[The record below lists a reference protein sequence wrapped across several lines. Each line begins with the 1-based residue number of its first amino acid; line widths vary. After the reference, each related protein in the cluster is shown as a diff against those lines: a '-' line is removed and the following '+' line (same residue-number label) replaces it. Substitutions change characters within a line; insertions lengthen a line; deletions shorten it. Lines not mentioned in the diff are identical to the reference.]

1 MTRRIGG
8 GQGRAGSDGA
18 TLVHVRAEELGSLTL
33 RPWAEEQAP
42 DRGIIGA
49 AHQLCGSH
57 CG

>member
-8 GQGRAGSDGA
+8 GQGRAGSDEA
-18 TLVHVRAEELGSLTL
+18 TLVHVRAEELESLIL
-33 RPWAEEQAP
+33 QPWVERNPP

-49 AHQLCGSH
+49 AHQLCGNH